1 MRKVI
6 KVIVVAGLMGGAM
19 SMSGCDFIK
28 GFFRVDAA
36 ECKKWV
42 DHVDEVMVSDVKKAA
57 KGCKVNEAE
66 LKERIE
72 DWVSK
77 DCTTYDNNQT
87 FRKRDFDCMMKADSA
102 AAIDKCYDGI
112 PTTTTSTSTKTV
124 GKTKWVKKQTKQNTT
139 MAKPELAKRVE
150 DEKGFACDASSGGDD
165 DADKK
170 DEKAD
175 KKDDKKKGA
184 KKDDD
189 E

>member
-28 GFFRVDAA
+28 GFFRIDAS
-36 ECKKWV
+36 ECKKFV
-42 DHVDEVMVSDVKKAA
+42 DHVDEVVVADVKKSA

-66 LKERIE
+66 VKERIE
-72 DWVSK
+72 DWVAK
-77 DCTTYDNNQT
+77 DCTAYDNNQT
-87 FRKRDFDCMMKADSA
+87 FRKRDFDCMMKADTA
-102 AAIDKCYDGI
+102 AAIDKCYDAI
-112 PTTTTSTSTKTV
+112 PTTTTSTSTKPV
-124 GKTKWVKKQTKQNTT
+124 GKTKWVKTQKKQNTT

-150 DEKGFACDASSGGDD
+150 DEKGFACDASGGDD

-170 DEKAD
+170 DDKAD

>member
-6 KVIVVAGLMGGAM
+6 KVIAVAGLMGGLAAV
-19 SMSGCDFIK
+19 SGCDFIK
-28 GFFRVDAA
+28 GFFRVDAS

-57 KGCKVNEAE
+57 KDCKVNEDE
-66 LKERIE
+66 VKERIE
-72 DWVSK
+72 GWIAK

-87 FRKRDFDCMMKADSA
+87 FKKRDFDCMMKADSA
-102 AAIDKCYDGI
+102 AAIDKCYDAI

-124 GKTKWVKKQTKQNTT
+124 GKTKWVKKQKKQNTT

-150 DEKGFACDASSGGDD
+150 DEKGFACDASEGDD
-165 DADKK
+165 DTEKAEKK
-170 DEKAD
+170 DEKS
-175 KKDDKKKGA
+175 DKKKA